1 MTPPPPAPDELGIL
15 LKEYRPKRWALRLG
29 IAVAVFL
36 TGVAIIVYYVNTRE
50 VIEEV
55 TEERN
60 EVRTYARY
68 TVPEPIRHAGDWMA
82 VLGAFA
88 VLYYLVWTLRTLNLR
103 VAVHERGFVYRR
115 WFRRIACP
123 WTDIAK
129 VYYFRQRQALVFSW
143 TTYYCSVVRR
153 DGRRIT
159 LPSPL
164 TKLIAGMGPTYQA
177 NLFRLVYSIIVHV
190 VFRNPLPGVAELCDV
205 IRRNVTELQLPSAW
219 QALHRGEQVNLGD
232 ALALAPQGLLH
243 DGTML
248 PWRDLTSISVGGG
261 VGVTAGMIRFQR
273 RGGDGFALH
282 SYTVANRDVLLAI
295 ARRRYHV
302 TVQNHDGDD
311 IRLRE

>member
-1 MTPPPPAPDELGIL
+1 PAPDELGIL

-123 WTDIAK
+123 LD
-129 VYYFRQRQALVFSW
+129 R
-143 TTYYCSVVRR
+143 
-153 DGRRIT
+153 
-159 LPSPL
+159 
-164 TKLIAGMGPTYQA
+164 
-177 NLFRLVYSIIVHV
+177 
-190 VFRNPLPGVAELCDV
+190 
-205 IRRNVTELQLPSAW
+205 
-219 QALHRGEQVNLGD
+219 HR
-232 ALALAPQGLLH
+232 QGLLLSTTSGAGLLL
-243 DGTML
+243 D
-248 PWRDLTSISVGGG
+248 DLLL
-261 VGVTAGMIRFQR
+261 QR
-273 RGGDGFALH
+273 R
-282 SYTVANRDVLLAI
+282 ST
-295 ARRRYHV
+295 RRPA
-302 TVQNHDGDD
+302 D
-311 IRLRE
+311 

>member
-1 MTPPPPAPDELGIL
+1 PPTPPVSSQSVAAAPRPSVPTPAPVRAPAAAAAPPPRVAPPPAAAPPAQATRPAPPPAAAAPPPIAPTPRPSLPTAVPLQPPPAQAAAPPPLAPSPRQTAPSAPPIHTPLAPVTPPPPAPDELGIL

-143 TTYYCSVVRR
+143 TTYYC
-153 DGRRIT
+153 
-159 LPSPL
+159 
-164 TKLIAGMGPTYQA
+164 
-177 NLFRLVYSIIVHV
+177 
-190 VFRNPLPGVAELCDV
+190 
-205 IRRNVTELQLPSAW
+205 
-219 QALHRGEQVNLGD
+219 
-232 ALALAPQGLLH
+232 
-243 DGTML
+243 
-248 PWRDLTSISVGGG
+248 
-261 VGVTAGMIRFQR
+261 
-273 RGGDGFALH
+273 
-282 SYTVANRDVLLAI
+282 
-295 ARRRYHV
+295 
-302 TVQNHDGDD
+302 
-311 IRLRE
+311 